1 MANGK
6 NIQLS
11 DELLIDATGGFT
23 TPEQQISSFDAIG
36 VVVMHLGGRQYQVRF
51 DDGAELIATN
61 QSDEIIAD
69 GTQVGLFAVA
79 GGWAMQVLRNR

>member
-1 MANGK
+1 MADGK
-6 NIQLS
+6 NVQLS
-11 DELLIDATGGFT
+11 DELLIGAIGGFI
-23 TPEQQISSFDAIG
+23 TPEHELSSFDAIG

-61 QSDEIIAD
+61 KSDEIVAD

-79 GGWAMQVLRNR
+79 GGWTLQVLGKK